1 MDFDFGGHE
10 LTQPQ
15 LIIFDCDGVLVD
27 SEPLAGAYLLQEL
40 SRYGLHLSAADCE
53 AHFFGGTIAKVA
65 VTARHMGADLPAGW
79 ADDFYG
85 QFYTHL
91 KKEGVP
97 LVSGILDVLDRI
109 EAAGIPFC
117 VVSNGPEE
125 KMEITLGQN
134 AQWDRFQGA
143 VFSAHT
149 YGVAKPDPE
158 LLLIAA
164 RKFGVAPKDCIMIDD
179 SPTGCMGA
187 ANADMRCIGY
197 AKRSDVN
204 TLAATGATV
213 IRSMTELP
221 PLLGL

>member
-1 MDFDFGGHE
+1 MDFDIAGDG
-10 LTQPQ
+10 LNQPQ
-15 LIIFDCDGVLVD
+15 LILFDCDGVLVD
-27 SEPLAGAYLLQEL
+27 SEPLAAAYLLQEL
-40 SRYGLHLSAADCE
+40 SQYGLNLTLADCQ
-53 AHFFGGTIAKVA
+53 AHFFGGTIQKVA
-65 VTARHMGADLPAGW
+65 VTARHMGADLPARW

-85 QFYTHL
+85 QFYAHL
-91 KKEGVP
+91 RKVGVP
-97 LVSGILDVLDRI
+97 LIDGILDVLDLI
-109 EAAGIPFC
+109 EAANIPYC

-134 AQWDRFQGA
+134 SQWDRFHGA
-143 VFSAHT
+143 IFSAHT

-164 RKFGVAPKDCIMIDD
+164 RKFGVAPKDCLMIDD

-187 ANADMRCIGY
+187 ANAGMRCIGY
-197 AKRSDVN
+197 AERSDPG

-213 IRSMTELP
+213 IGSMAQLP